1 MSTILKYVT
10 VLCLVL
16 YLAEAAHFVNYVQ
29 PPPKKDLYELYLEVG
44 HCETMFYYDE
54 ENQAGTPVR
63 MTGFEQFSIL
73 SKGLSWRKYIESV
86 AKSAAMKVGPRAASC
101 SEMKSL
107 NPAAGD
113 GEYTLYPFPMD
124 NDVSIRVYCHDM
136 ASGNPKEFLSLPAG
150 PDENYAIISP
160 DKLSWE
166 YGCTGSLQSPYIEA
180 GTTKFSKLRITLE
193 ESRVEVIRD
202 DYTFARTTGPNAI
215 PYGHAGDCYSRV
227 QGCARGTFKV
237 DLTGTELSLAPDTHW
252 KLSERYPASLTVHGM
267 FFSEDRKVA
276 SAFCGGWCG
285 HCWPVGDKLYLAYPI
300 RSGSCPH
307 PPVITGATL
316 SGCDYPY
323 EENEVCTYSCDSGYF
338 WEGGDRS
345 RACRGGNWEGSAL
358 VCSNQSAG
366 QELEAAPTD
375 PADWTLTQYRY

>member
-1 MSTILKYVT
+1 MSAIGSPGC
-10 VLCLVL
+10 VLCGLDHSLV
-16 YLAEAAHFVNYVQ
+16 
-29 PPPKKDLYELYLEVG
+29 
-44 HCETMFYYDE
+44 
-54 ENQAGTPVR
+54 
-63 MTGFEQFSIL
+63 
-73 SKGLSWRKYIESV
+73 
-86 AKSAAMKVGPRAASC
+86 
-101 SEMKSL
+101 
-107 NPAAGD
+107 
-113 GEYTLYPFPMD
+113 
-124 NDVSIRVYCHDM
+124 VS
-136 ASGNPKEFLSLPAG
+136 SGYS
-150 PDENYAIISP
+150 
-160 DKLSWE
+160 
-166 YGCTGSLQSPYIEA
+166 SPYIEA

-252 KLSERYPASLTVHGM
+252 KLSERYPASLTVHDM

-285 HCWPVGDKLYLAYPI
+285 HCWPVGDNLYLAYPI

-323 EENEVCTYSCDSGYF
+323 EENEVCTYSCDSGFF
-338 WEGGDRS
+338 WEAGDRS

-358 VCSNQSAG
+358 VCSNQYCYWEGTAFFCNPGGCDYGSYVRSDKCG
-366 QELEAAPTD
+366 D
-375 PADWTLTQYRY
+375 GGCCWTGHKIYCCTGV